1 MAHSR
6 LQMCRAAGAV
16 LVVVLGA
23 GLGGCAPQPAA
34 VQVTAPRAVAP
45 APAEALSQD
54 ALQTFMFGPPPRT
67 TIDPFVRCRVNC
79 PPAQAGAQ
87 AGTQAGAAALRSR

>member
-6 LQMCRAAGAV
+6 LQMCRAAGA
-16 LVVVLGA
+16 LLVVLGA
-23 GLGGCAPQPAA
+23 GLGGCAPQQAPVQAA
-34 VQVTAPRAVAP
+34 APRVVAP
-45 APAEALSQD
+45 APAEALRQD